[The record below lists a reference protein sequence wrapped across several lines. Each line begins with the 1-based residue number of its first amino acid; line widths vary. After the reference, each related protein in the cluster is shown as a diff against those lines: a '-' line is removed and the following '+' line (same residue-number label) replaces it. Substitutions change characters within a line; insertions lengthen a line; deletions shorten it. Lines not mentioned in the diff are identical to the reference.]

1 MSNIEVVR
9 TPEIIAGEINA
20 IKVQTARMML
30 VNAVEIGRR
39 LTEAKSLVPH
49 GSFGAWLKENVAYS
63 ERTAENL
70 MLLCEK
76 YGADQSALFGDS
88 LKTKSIADLSPT
100 KALALLGIE
109 DEKEREEFVKKEK
122 PADLSVAELKAK
134 IKQLQKEKDVANREL
149 NKLSDENVAVRKK
162 LASTK
167 NELEGAM
174 EEVERLEGE
183 LAKPVTVEAKPVEA
197 DAEGIARGK
206 VFKALCMK
214 LQEEVNELVAMIEEE
229 FGKDADRAAVMQK
242 ALSGLCKGTVEVV
255 DGLGED

>member
-1 MSNIEVVR
+1 M
-9 TPEIIAGEINA
+9 
-20 IKVQTARMML
+20 
-30 VNAVEIGRR
+30 
-39 LTEAKSLVPH
+39 
-49 GSFGAWLKENVAYS
+49 NVAYS

-134 IKQLQKEKDVANREL
+134 IKNLQIEKHSAQKEYEQAAEEAADAKRALRTTKDEL
-149 NKLSDENVAVRKK
+149 QAAR
-162 LASTK
+162 T
-167 NELEGAM
+167 
-174 EEVERLEGE
+174 EVKRLEGE

-197 DAEGIARGK
+197 DAEGIARGT
-206 VFKALCMK
+206 
-214 LQEEVNELVAMIEEE
+214 QERI
-229 FGKDADRAAVMQK
+229 FQTGKGRTCEACRSLRYSQ
-242 ALSGLCKGTVEVV
+242 
-255 DGLGED
+255 